1 MKALDINTNS
11 WEDLA
16 ADRTSW
22 RSTLHKQLL
31 NGEEK
36 LSAVAAEKRARRKA
50 TTTNRPDST
59 HRCDHECHSR
69 IGLHSHKRDG
79 AGQGPPFGGS
89 KPVCQ
94 GEQDDLLVDSVCKQ
108 APFCYVHVSFLVSG
122 GESELGYGK
131 VPPPARPW
139 PWLRPRSRSSQ
150 GQDKGHGWGG
160 GDERGH
166 QTPPVN
172 TPRNWRLT
180 SPVVWGHRGSCLD
193 ARYTALAASVYAIV
207 SA

>member
-1 MKALDINTNS
+1 MVKRSCLLWQQKS
-11 WEDLA
+11 ELA
-16 ADRTSW
+16 ERQRQPTDQTQHTDATMNA
-22 RSTLHKQLL
+22 TLASVYTVIR
-31 NGEEK
+31 G
-36 LSAVAAEKRARRKA
+36 AAQAEQTVGKNNRRIYL
-50 TTTNRPDST
+50 PM
-59 HRCDHECHSR
+59 
-69 IGLHSHKRDG
+69 
-79 AGQGPPFGGS
+79 
-89 KPVCQ
+89 
-94 GEQDDLLVDSVCKQ
+94 Q

-193 ARYTALAASVYAIV
+193 ARYTALAASVYAILGCESRAPPPPEGAALV
-207 SA
+207 SGT